1 MKAALDALRNS
12 DDESNAN
19 RAYDAFLW
27 AIGNHHAGTFYPV
40 VLDILP
46 ETEQILTNGNPWAQR
61 AVMKS
66 LINLGGSF
74 AAQGGYE
81 NHLGVSVQDAHTKSA
96 VDLLELIDD
105 QAT

>member
-1 MKAALDALRNS
+1 
-12 DDESNAN
+12 
-19 RAYDAFLW
+19 
-27 AIGNHHAGTFYPV
+27 
-40 VLDILP
+40 
-46 ETEQILTNGNPWAQR
+46 
-61 AVMKS
+61 MKS

-81 NHLGVSVQDAHTKSA
+81 NHLGVSVQDALHAFIHSMRHHVAAHANRNDAHTKSA